1 MAQEKQI
8 VFRDEE
14 EVGNRL
20 SRKAKESPFM
30 LIGIG
35 GLVLACGFAAYKFKH
50 RGTMSTS
57 VFLMQTRVAA
67 QGTVVSALTLGLL
80 YSMFQKHVLHKDD

>member
-14 EVGNRL
+14 EAGNRL

-30 LIGIG
+30 LIG
-35 GLVLACGFAAYKFKH
+35 K
-50 RGTMSTS
+50 
-57 VFLMQTRVAA
+57 
-67 QGTVVSALTLGLL
+67 
-80 YSMFQKHVLHKDD
+80 